1 MTEKALGIIE
11 DYLQLVRKHLPNSI
25 AEDILD
31 ELRDYMVEAATEEG
45 GGTLSP
51 ESAKRTVARFGAPSE
66 VAEEYRDSMLIDGHD
81 ASLTIV
87 EGGVPSAEAAPPLE
101 EGYGKPVSI
110 KRGCVHLFFVLMFW
124 VVPTSFASGIFSIF
138 LLPFQIAGLLVIV
151 LVRGIYLRIRGL
163 SISKATYS
171 SWPRKQKFLTL
182 PFGMLPK
189 SGKFLLYLDFIITI
203 SLSIVFAS
211 AIIFL
216 VAVPFLA
223 ARIWYI
229 RKRIID
235 LDPILFVRRDALV
248 EFCSLLTINLAIG
261 LSFIRIYSGHTFFY
275 PFNNP
280 FSLISVIAGY
290 FFGLFLILRLS
301 GISHGFWFD
310 RMKIDETTD
319 EITSSSLE
327 DVKHDVEE
335 TYDAIEDESIEA
347 EDKPV
352 SHGRS
357 VSYLEVILKTQGL
370 NFIWLVSSLLITAA
384 LLNVESS
391 FLVMG
396 TIALLFTQLPGTI
409 GLHLGNVARDKNK
422 HTTPWRQD
430 DRRWSLLRRFL
441 SFPEGVFPEQNTT
454 ILRFDILA
462 TFLVIAG
469 TVILSIGW
477 PMPNAIYFMFSFFAI
492 CMGLRLVI
500 LNHRWSN
507 PSSHRYGPLEIFV
520 NFITLIIGNY
530 LVIQMMVGSPLWYI
544 QHPVM
549 QQWGPYA
556 FVIWSFFGI
565 YLLYSM
571 VARGGKIWYSATSPM
586 KLKKDEEIITT
597 PKKTKPIKPA
607 DQKRKAALA
616 NLKQSYYQA
625 IGMITAIYVIVGLIS
640 SFVFL
645 LNGNGIFTGTGFVWW
660 NMVWIMGLAILSY
673 TLASL
678 EFLWRRFRV
687 KRNPDRSI
695 IGGRSRIEAILDGL
709 IMASIVFMLFSTPS
723 MIEDVLWRFLS
734 DASDFPVFI
743 RTFGAYLIPFA
754 YLSLFLSPFIRLVGD
769 LIGMSLGENS
779 SANRALIVSGG
790 LFVLAAAV
798 IAGLYGDG
806 SVNIFLPGIF
816 YLITAPLIVQI
827 VTSYLKLSDKGE
839 RKSTPPARETT
850 VEEKSSES
858 SETVVEENFNP
869 PRQ

>member
-11 DYLQLVRKHLPNSI
+11 DYLQLVRRHLPNSI

-66 VAEEYRDSMLIDGHD
+66 VAEEYRESMLIDGHD
-81 ASLTIV
+81 ASPDIV
-87 EGGVPSAEAAPPLE
+87 EGGVPSAKVAPPVE
-101 EGYGKPVSI
+101 EGYGKHVSI
-110 KRGCVHLFFVLMFW
+110 KRGCLHFLSVIFVW
-124 VVPTSFASGIFSIF
+124 SIATSFPSGYVWFLYFPLQLVVLSIFVILRGIF
-138 LLPFQIAGLLVIV
+138 LR
-151 LVRGIYLRIRGL
+151 VRKYGI
-163 SISKATYS
+163 SSASYS
-171 SWPRKQKFLTL
+171 SWPRIQRFFTL
-182 PFGMLPK
+182 PYGIFPRSRK
-189 SGKFLLYLDFIITI
+189 VLLYLDIILT
-203 SLSIVFAS
+203 LSFSVFFFFS
-211 AIIFL
+211 FVFL
-216 VAVPFLA
+216 VTLPFLA

-248 EFCSLLTINLAIG
+248 DLSTLLSINLGFGI
-261 LSFIRIYSGHTFFY
+261 SFIPYSYYIYNLFL
-275 PFNNP
+275 P
-280 FSLISVIAGY
+280 ISVIIG
-290 FFGLFLILRLS
+290 FFYGIFLILRLS
-301 GISHGFWFD
+301 GMSHGFWFD
-310 RMKIDETTD
+310 RMKINVTTD

-327 DVKHDVEE
+327 EVKHDVDE
-335 TYDAIEDESIEA
+335 TYDSIEDELIEA
-347 EDKPV
+347 EEKPV

-384 LLNVESS
+384 LLNVDSS

-409 GLHLGNVARDKNK
+409 GLHLGNIARAKNK
-422 HTTPWRQD
+422 YTTPWHQD

-462 TFLVIAG
+462 TLLVIAS
-469 TVILSIGW
+469 TVLLCIGR
-477 PMPNAIYFMFSFFAI
+477 PMPNAIYFMFSYFAI
-492 CMGLRLVI
+492 WMGLRLVI

-507 PSSHRYGPLEIFV
+507 PSSQRYGPLEILV
-520 NFITLIIGNY
+520 NFISLIIGNY
-530 LVIQMMVGSPLWYI
+530 LIIQMTVGSQLWDI
-544 QHPVM
+544 QYPEM

-571 VARGGKIWYSATSPM
+571 VARGGKIWHRSTSTP
-586 KLKKDEEIITT
+586 KTKKEDEIVTGL
-597 PKKTKPIKPA
+597 KKTKPVKPT
-607 DQKRKAALA
+607 DPKRRAALA

-645 LNGNGIFTGTGFVWW
+645 LSGNSIFTGTGFVWW
-660 NMVWIMGLAILSY
+660 NMVWIVGLAILSY

-678 EFLWRRFRV
+678 QFLWRRFRV

-695 IGGRSRIEAILDGL
+695 IGGRSRIEAILDGI

-743 RTFGAYLIPFA
+743 QTFSAYLIPFA

-769 LIGMSLGENS
+769 LIGMSLGES
-779 SANRALIVSGG
+779 SSVNRAIIVSGG

-798 IAGLYGDG
+798 IAGLYGNG
-806 SVNIFLPGIF
+806 TMYNFLPGIF

-827 VTSYLKLSDKGE
+827 VTSYLKLSDKEE
-839 RKSTPPARETT
+839 RKSIPPAREIT

-858 SETVVEENFNP
+858 SEPVIEEKYSP